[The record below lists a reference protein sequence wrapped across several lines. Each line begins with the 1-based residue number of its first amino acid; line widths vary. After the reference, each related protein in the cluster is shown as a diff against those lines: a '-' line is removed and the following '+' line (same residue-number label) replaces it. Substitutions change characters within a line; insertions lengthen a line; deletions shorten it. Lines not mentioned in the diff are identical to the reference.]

1 MNRLLTKTVAAIRY
15 ALSLRISV
23 YAAYAGYFLIIS
35 AFPSLILLLS
45 LLRYAGLEVEVL
57 TRALQNVIPP
67 ALYPAAKRLVVLAYQ
82 GTTGG
87 ILSFSAITALWSAS
101 RGVYGLLTGLNAV
114 YGVREDRGYFYT
126 RFISLIYTFL
136 LLLVLISTMA
146 LHVFGGELIPLM
158 PFFRVLDGF
167 FDLRFFLLLFL
178 QTAVFTGVFMV
189 LPNRRN
195 RFWDSVPGAL
205 LSACG
210 WLVFS
215 QLYSVYVTHFVTY
228 TSIYGSVYGV
238 ALSMLW
244 LYFCISILFCGG
256 ALNAYL
262 IKIKKD

>member
-1 MNRLLTKTVAAIRY
+1 MVYIRKVYVAIRY
-15 ALSLRISV
+15 ILTLRIPV
-23 YAAYAGYFLIIS
+23 YASYAGYFLILS

-57 TRALQNVIPP
+57 TRALREVVPE
-67 ALYPAAKRLVVLAYQ
+67 ALFPAAKRLIVLAYQ

-101 RGVYGLLTGLNAV
+101 RGVYGLLTGLNSI
-114 YGVREDRGYFYT
+114 YGVREDRGYICT
-126 RFISLIYTFL
+126 RTISIVYTFL
-136 LLLVLISTMA
+136 LLLVLVATMA
-146 LHVFGGELIPLM
+146 LHVFGTEILFLLP
-158 PFFRVLDGF
+158 VLEVLNGF

-178 QTAVFTGVFMV
+178 QTAVFTGIFMV

-195 RFWDSVPGAL
+195 SFMDSVPGAL
-205 LSACG
+205 LAASG

-215 QLYSVYVTHFVTY
+215 DIYSAYVAYFSVY

-244 LYFCISILFCGG
+244 LYCCISIVFYGG

-262 IKIKKD
+262 IKLKKE